1 MLFQAH
7 LCLAGVILLSI
18 QFSNSFCA
26 LWDSQNP
33 SQIMNWV
40 VAMVKRLSAQQKCLF
55 SSVLECQSHNIT
67 CLWAK
72 SKSGR
77 SWVSPSLV

>member
-1 MLFQAH
+1 MVFQAH
-7 LCLAGVILLSI
+7 LCLAAVILLSI
-18 QFSNSFCA
+18 QFSNSFSGH
-26 LWDSQNP
+26 WGSQSR

-40 VAMVKRLSAQQKCLF
+40 AAVEKRLFAQQKSLF
-55 SSVLECQSHNIT
+55 SSVLQFQSHSIT

-77 SWVSPSLV
+77 SWVSP